1 MSSIL
6 TNTQPSQSEPITQ
19 TASEVSFMELLN
31 EIQKTPR
38 EYWFHLFQILHA
50 FRETVTLKP
59 EQFTSVENKTEAGSQ
74 ESEILVNQHEALKA
88 LTKQWMEEGDETE
101 QTETWEYLCQ
111 ALAEDSVKI

>member
-19 TASEVSFMELLN
+19 TVSEVSFMELLN

-50 FRETVTLKP
+50 FREALVLNHPAEKELLNSEE
-59 EQFTSVENKTEAGSQ
+59 EQ
-74 ESEILVNQHEALKA
+74 L
-88 LTKQWMEEGDETE
+88 E
-101 QTETWEYLCQ
+101 QTQKNQAAIELLRQWREADDDHEQKETWEILSK
-111 ALAEDSVKI
+111 ALEVNQ